1 MRAVA
6 RSIVPVAL
14 AVVLVQPGTA
24 AAHRLDEYLQATRI
38 AVNVDSVDLD
48 IDLTAGVEVAPKV
61 WALVDADGNGKAS
74 EAEAETYSNTLLAA
88 MSLRVDDRPCKI
100 GLVASRFP
108 TQADLMSGSGPIH
121 VQARAALRPTAPGP
135 HRLLFRNT
143 HQPQLSV
150 YLVNALVPLNRA
162 ITITSQRR
170 DPKQTQLTMAYTIA
184 GH

>member
-1 MRAVA
+1 M
-6 RSIVPVAL
+6 AL
-14 AVVLVQPGTA
+14 ALVLVQPGTA

-38 AVNVDSVDLD
+38 AVNIDSVDLE

-61 WALVDADGNGKAS
+61 WALVDADGNGKVS

-121 VQARAALRPTAPGP
+121 VQARAALRPTAPGR
-135 HRLLFRNT
+135 HRLFFRNT

-162 ITITSQRR
+162 ITIGSQRR